1 MALAPGSR
9 LGPYEVVARIGAGGM
24 GEVYRA
30 TDTRLGRAVA
40 IKVLAPHLAA
50 DPEVRARFDREGRT
64 ISSLGHPN
72 ICTLFDIGSD
82 RLSSGEAVDFL
93 VLEYL
98 DGETLGARLA
108 RGLLP
113 VDQALRY
120 AIQIC
125 DALDAAHRQG
135 LTHRDLK
142 PGNVMITSAGIK
154 LLDFGLAK
162 PRRDVDASSDRA
174 AAMPFESVATQM
186 SAPLTTQ
193 GTILGTI
200 QYMAPEQIEGRDADA
215 RSDVW

>member
-30 TDTRLGRAVA
+30 TDTRLGRTVA

-82 RLSSGEAVDFL
+82 RLPSGEAVEYL
-93 VLEYL
+93 VFEFL
-98 DGETLGARLA
+98 DGETLGARLG
-108 RGLLP
+108 RGPLP

-125 DALDAAHRQG
+125 AGQPADA
-135 LTHRDLK
+135 
-142 PGNVMITSAGIK
+142 SAG
-154 LLDFGLAK
+154 LF
-162 PRRDVDASSDRA
+162 
-174 AAMPFESVATQM
+174 
-186 SAPLTTQ
+186 
-193 GTILGTI
+193 
-200 QYMAPEQIEGRDADA
+200 A
-215 RSDVW
+215 RLVER

>member
-82 RLSSGEAVDFL
+82 RLSSGEAVEYL
-93 VLEYL
+93 VLEFL
-98 DGETLGARLA
+98 DGETLGARLG
-108 RGLLP
+108 RGPLP

-120 AIQIC
+120 VIQIC
-125 DALDAAHRQG
+125 DALDAAHRRG

-162 PRRDVDASSDRA
+162 PRRDVVASSDRTA
-174 AAMPFESVATQM
+174 ATPFESVAT
-186 SAPLTTQ
+186 
-193 GTILGTI
+193 
-200 QYMAPEQIEGRDADA
+200 
-215 RSDVW
+215 